1 VVYVLGA
8 FSRAFDVISAAASSI
23 LAEVLG
29 RVAGLDDVPGFNGNG
44 GGALSGSEL
53 SHLIFRYQR
62 PPNSASMRK
71 DKTHIGTEALPDSEK
86 EC

>member
-1 VVYVLGA
+1 MTLVVYVLGA
-8 FSRAFDVISAAASSI
+8 FSRAFAVISAAASSI

-53 SHLIFRYQR
+53 SHLVTWHQR
-62 PPNSASMRK
+62 PPY
-71 DKTHIGTEALPDSEK
+71 TIGVVG
-86 EC
+86 

>member
-1 VVYVLGA
+1 MTLVVYVLGA
-8 FSRAFDVISAAASSI
+8 FSRAFAVISAAASSI

-53 SHLIFRYQR
+53 SHLVTWYQR
-62 PPNSASMRK
+62 PPY
-71 DKTHIGTEALPDSEK
+71 TIGVVG
-86 EC
+86 